1 MRTVSLSASQG
12 CSTKRVLD
20 DKIGDLIVIAAPR
33 TLAEPRKHYH
43 KSLETKLTGEISKDL
58 TGHSAQDVAKAIA
71 TA

>member
-1 MRTVSLSASQG
+1 MLS
-12 CSTKRVLD
+12 
-20 DKIGDLIVIAAPR
+20 
-33 TLAEPRKHYH
+33 EPRKHYH